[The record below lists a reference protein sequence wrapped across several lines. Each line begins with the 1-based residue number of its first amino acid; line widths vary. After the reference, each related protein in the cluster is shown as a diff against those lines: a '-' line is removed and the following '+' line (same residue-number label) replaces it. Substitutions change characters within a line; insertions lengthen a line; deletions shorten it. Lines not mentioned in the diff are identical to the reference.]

1 MINRGFQTDD
11 QNGPSTISNVDPI
24 SYIPLKKQFITRGTD
39 PNVIQK
45 ADTATAVEVDFEILA
60 VTGKF
65 LHGKETGIAPGDQ
78 KKFHDS
84 VNEFI
89 GNGKAVGNTG
99 TGTDVSGF
107 INKIA
112 QKVDK
117 ISPGKLDTGKFAAFG
132 KKDASS
138 ELRSPVKREDRKKT
152 TRPSPFAKSGTI
164 TEPES
169 PAEGNR
175 KKTTR
180 PSPFAKSGTITEPE
194 SPAEGKSKEAAF
206 KRKLRGDTI
215 TPKGK

>member
-39 PNVIQK
+39 PNIIQK
-45 ADTATAVEVDFEILA
+45 ADTTTGVEVDFEILA

-65 LHGKETGIAPGDQ
+65 LHGKETGITPGDQ
-78 KKFHDS
+78 KKFHDA
-84 VNEFI
+84 VNGLI
-89 GNGKAVGNTG
+89 GDGKAVGNTG
-99 TGTDVSGF
+99 NDADVSGF
-107 INKIA
+107 IDKIA

-117 ISPGKLDTGKFAAFG
+117 IKPGKLDTAKFGAFG
-132 KKDASS
+132 KKDATS
-138 ELRSPVKREDRKKT
+138 ELRSPIKREDRKKT

-169 PAEGNR
+169 PAEG
-175 KKTTR
+175 K
-180 PSPFAKSGTITEPE
+180 G
-194 SPAEGKSKEAAF
+194 KEAAF